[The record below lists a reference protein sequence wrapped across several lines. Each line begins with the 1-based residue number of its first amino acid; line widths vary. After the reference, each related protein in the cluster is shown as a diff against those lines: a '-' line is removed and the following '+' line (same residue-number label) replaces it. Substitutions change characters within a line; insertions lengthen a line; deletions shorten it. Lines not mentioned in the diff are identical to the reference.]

1 MHFVQQFQKVI
12 CLLFSFTSSD
22 VWVDAEVSQPLPMEL
37 PCFNAPMK
45 PSPSKSIQTPFQYI
59 SQTATKLSH
68 WHKAVSNCVRNLMDS
83 ILYSIW
89 INPQDENIR
98 PLAIS
103 TFLVCISKLIFELHV
118 GSSKSTNWK
127 DPRRF
132 YPTSLKS
139 FGVWYW
145 KDVRSQHQVFSHF
158 FKSPGGLILAVP
170 TIVKIIV
177 PTIV

>member
-1 MHFVQQFQKVI
+1 MFEWMLKF
-12 CLLFSFTSSD
+12 L
-22 VWVDAEVSQPLPMEL
+22 
-37 PCFNAPMK
+37 
-45 PSPSKSIQTPFQYI
+45 SPSQWSSHALTPLLSLHHLSQSPFQYI
-59 SQTATKLSH
+59 SKTATKLSH
-68 WHKAVSNCVRNLMDS
+68 WYKAVSNSVRNLMDS

-170 TIVKIIV
+170 TIV
-177 PTIV
+177 